1 MGIDIHAF
9 NFLALQSRKRPLG
22 DVLTI
27 GRQSLSL
34 PPDYVADRL
43 GASVSSADGY
53 CEPLLAAM
61 GASSAAS
68 IDFSDYEGPTHVG
81 DLSVPLSLDRKF
93 DTIVDSGSLEHVFD
107 VASAFRN
114 CIGFCSVGGRIV
126 HILPVNNLS
135 GHGLW
140 QFNADLMFSVYSEQN
155 GFRGTEV
162 YYASGIDFSSWY
174 RVPKARPGTRI
185 EAASVEPIVL
195 LSVTEKFKDVERL
208 QVVQPFYAIAWS
220 EGDASKVVSSPR
232 GHLLLG
238 LVRTVLKRRG
248 RFINL
253 LRNLWFVW
261 GLASGRSRFSIRRF
275 ERVSTGHRV
284 AKSIA

>member
-9 NFLALQSRKRPLG
+9 NFLALQTRSRPLG

-34 PPDYVADRL
+34 PSDYVVSRL
-43 GASVSSADGY
+43 GASVPSADGY

-61 GASSAAS
+61 GASSVAS
-68 IDFSDYEGPTHVG
+68 IDFSEYENPTHVG
-81 DLSVPLSLDRKF
+81 DLGSPLSLGRRF

-107 VASAFRN
+107 VVSAFRN
-114 CIGFCSVGGRIV
+114 CIGFCCVGGRIV

-135 GHGLW
+135 GHGFW
-140 QFNADLMFSVYSEQN
+140 QFNSDLMFSLYSEQN

-174 RVPKARPGTRI
+174 RVPNASPGERI

-195 LSVTEKFKDVERL
+195 LSVTEKFKDVEFL

-220 EGDASKVVSSPR
+220 EGDASKVVSGPR
-232 GHLLLG
+232 THRLLALF
-238 LVRTVLKRRG
+238 RTVLKRRG

-253 LRNLWFVW
+253 LRNMWFVCN
-261 GLASGRSRFSIRRF
+261 LLSGRSRFSIRRF
-275 ERVSTGHRV
+275 ERVSTGHKAIR
-284 AKSIA
+284 